1 MLFGSGSGSDSGSG
15 SGSGSSFGSGLVFS
29 GGCSVRMVGG
39 LVLLFMMV
47 FEIGV
52 EEFSEFSSEI
62 V

>member
-1 MLFGSGSGSDSGSG
+1 MLFGSGSG
-15 SGSGSSFGSGLVFS
+15 SGSGSSSGSGSGSGLVFS
-29 GGCSVRMVGG
+29 GGCSVWMVGG

-47 FEIGV
+47 FEIGA